1 MSINDANYTK
11 KSHILRS
18 MGKDIERDMDTILF
32 IIELVYETIKD
43 SRDKMKHLTN
53 VEGFDMSNIGFNAEL
68 YLIQL

>member
-1 MSINDANYTK
+1 
-11 KSHILRS
+11 